1 MTKILENI
9 TQINNSYE
17 KVNNSYEKSANNPHC
32 CKTHNPQ
39 NVRIIPPLLDTLAQ
53 PPKAVPEKYKK
64 TLDTLKK
71 RATVKYLQRALILKL
86 IDLDSPLKASY
97 WHTWHCANVLLQH
110 GKKVTAKY
118 CNNRWCPVCNRIRT
132 AKMINGYL
140 PEFKKMTD
148 PRFVTLTVVN
158 VPAGELSS
166 TIDKM
171 TREFILIKNVFCKR
185 KGFNINGIRKIEV
198 TYNEKTDEY
207 HPHFHIILDGAEVG
221 EDLIEEWLKR
231 FPTADLRGQKN
242 DKADTDSLTELC
254 KYSTKLFEK
263 QTVKKGE
270 KIIVQINVKALDVI
284 YQALRKRRIMQSMGW
299 VKRVSEDV
307 EEIDSQM
314 YEDIPAGVDVWTWDQ
329 ECSDWINSS
338 GEMLTGC
345 EAYKE
350 YELRYSG

>member
-1 MTKILENI
+1 MTKVQENS

-17 KVNNSYEKSANNPHC
+17 KFVNNTNC
-32 CKTHNPQ
+32 CENHNPQ
-39 NVRIIPPLLDTLAQ
+39 NVLIIPPLLDTLAQ
-53 PPKAVPEKYKK
+53 PHTDGPKKYQK
-64 TLDTLKK
+64 TLQTLKK

-86 IDLDSPLKASY
+86 IDLNSPLKQSY
-97 WHTWHCANVLLQH
+97 WHTWHCANILLQD
-110 GKKVTAKY
+110 GKTVTAKY

-140 PEFKKMTD
+140 PEFKKMVD

-158 VPAGELSS
+158 VPASELDS

-171 TREFILIKNVFCKR
+171 IRDFILIKNVFYSR
-185 KGFNINGIRKIEV
+185 RGFNINGIRKIEV
-198 TYNEKTDEY
+198 TYNEKTNEY
-207 HPHFHIILDGAEVG
+207 HPHFHIILEGKEVG
-221 EDLIEEWLKR
+221 EALIEEWLKR
-231 FPTADLRGQKN
+231 FPSADLRGQKN

-270 KIIVQINVKALDVI
+270 KIIVQVNVKALDVI

>member
-9 TQINNSYE
+9 TQ
-17 KVNNSYEKSANNPHC
+17 VNNSHEKCANNTHC
-32 CKTHNPQ
+32 CKDHSTQ
-39 NVRIIPPLLDTLAQ
+39 TIRTIPSLLDTLAQ
-53 PPKAVPEKYKK
+53 PTTDHPKKYRK

-86 IDLDSPLKASY
+86 IDLNSPLKQSY
-97 WHTWHCANVLLQH
+97 WHTWHCANILLQD
-110 GKKVTAKY
+110 GKTVTAKY

-148 PRFVTLTVVN
+148 PRFVTLTIPN
-158 VPAGELSS
+158 MPASELDSALD
-166 TIDKM
+166 TM
-171 TREFILIKNVFCKR
+171 TREFQKIKKVFINR
-185 KGFNINGIRKIEV
+185 RNFAINGIRKIEV
-198 TYNEKTDEY
+198 TYNEKTNEY
-207 HPHFHIILDGAEVG
+207 HPHFHIILEGKEVG
-221 EDLIEEWLKR
+221 EALIEEWLKR
-231 FPTADLRGQKN
+231 FPSADLRGQKN

-270 KIIVQINVKALDVI
+270 KIIVQVNVKALDVI

-307 EEIDSQM
+307 DEIDSQI
-314 YEDIPAGVDVWTWDQ
+314 YEDIPESVDVWTWEQ
-329 ECSDWINSS
+329 EVSDWINSA

-345 EAYKE
+345 EAHKD
-350 YELRYSG
+350 YELRFSG

>member
-1 MTKILENI
+1 MPKVSKINV
-9 TQINNSYE
+9 QQ
-17 KVNNSYEKSANNPHC
+17 
-32 CKTHNPQ
+32 THNDNKCYAD
-39 NVRIIPPLLDTLAQ
+39 NVRLNAFNRINSSLLLDTLAQ
-53 PPKAVPEKYKK
+53 PHTAGPKKYKK
-64 TLDTLKK
+64 TLDSLKK

-86 IDLDSPLKASY
+86 IDLDSPLKQSY
-97 WHTWHCANVLLQH
+97 WHTWHCANILLQD

-148 PRFVTLTVVN
+148 PRFITLTVVN
-158 VPAGELSS
+158 VAESELDS

-171 TREFILIKNVFCKR
+171 IREFKLTKNVFYGR
-185 KGFNINGIRKIEV
+185 RGFNINGIRKIEV
-198 TYNEKTDEY
+198 TYNEKTNEY
-207 HPHFHIILDGAEVG
+207 HPHFHIILDGKEVG
-221 EDLIEEWLKR
+221 EALIEEWLKR
-231 FPTADLRGQKN
+231 FPSADLRGQKN

-263 QTVKKGE
+263 QTVKQGE
-270 KIIVQINVKALDVI
+270 KIIVQVNAKALDVI

-307 EEIDSQM
+307 EEIDSQT
-314 YEDIPAGVDVWTWDQ
+314 YEDISEAVDVWTWEQ
-329 ECSDWINSS
+329 EVSDWVNSA

-345 EAYKE
+345 EAYKD
-350 YELRYSG
+350 YELRFSG